1 MKNKKALIMDA
12 AMSLIEKYG
21 ISKLTVSDIAIE
33 AKIGK
38 GTVYEYFNSKDEIFI
53 ETLKYGALICVNEL
67 NARTFKNN
75 PNHKQAIYNFIECS
89 KDIIESK
96 AFITMSTDSKLF
108 AFDKEYI
115 EKIKISLRERFIETI
130 TIVEKI
136 NMIGIK
142 ENITKK
148 PKYNLTHF
156 TFTNMVFSILFQKRD
171 GHLDKDIDIY
181 KYLYETTLK
190 IYN

>member
-1 MKNKKALIMDA
+1 MKNKKTLIMNA
-12 AMSLIEKYG
+12 AMSLIEKHG

-38 GTVYEYFNSKDEIFI
+38 GTVYEYFTSKDEIFI
-53 ETLKYGALICVNEL
+53 EALKYGALICVNEL
-67 NARTFKNN
+67 NTRTFKNN

-96 AFITMSTDSKLF
+96 TFITMSSDSKLF

-115 EKIKISLRERFIETI
+115 EKIKASLKEMFLETI
-130 TIVEKI
+130 TIVNKI
-136 NMIGIK
+136 NMLGIK
-142 ENITKK
+142 ENITKN
-148 PKYNLTHF
+148 PKYELTHF

-171 GHLDKDIDIY
+171 GHLDKNVDIY

>member
-1 MKNKKALIMDA
+1 MKNKKTLIMNA
-12 AMSLIEKYG
+12 AMSLIEKHG

-38 GTVYEYFNSKDEIFI
+38 GTVYEYFTSKDEIFI
-53 ETLKYGALICVNEL
+53 EALKYGALICVNEL
-67 NARTFKNN
+67 NTRTFKDN

-96 AFITMSTDSKLF
+96 TFITMSSDSKLF

-115 EKIKISLRERFIETI
+115 EKIKTSLKEMFLETI
-130 TIVEKI
+130 TIVNKI
-136 NMIGIK
+136 NMLGIK
-142 ENITKK
+142 ENITEN
-148 PKYNLTHF
+148 PKYKLTHF

-190 IYN
+190 LYN